1 MVAAAWRSVLD
12 EAPGIFEVVADHPA
26 TIRALASAHRE
37 LRDLSDTALDAVRDT
52 SPLHAGLIEL
62 HRAATARIADT
73 FYDETDLLT
82 AATELV
88 LGRPDTLRRWGRIV
102 LYLPQRLS
110 RAETRLARTF
120 TALTDVTVLAGLT
133 GDTKADAAVV
143 EVLGD
148 LGGDLDVTVTHSAD
162 RTPRSSTPPTRTTR
176 FAGSCGRSSTPSAR
190 VPAHRIAIL
199 HSGDVPYARLLHEQL
214 AAAGITFNG
223 RGTRAI
229 AERSLSRGLLGIL
242 ALTEDLPR
250 STLFR
255 ALAEAPVKR
264 SDGSQGAAVQLGAGV
279 PAGRRRP
286 WHRLGRPARALHP
299 RRTGHGR

>member
-52 SPLHAGLIEL
+52 SQLHAGLIEL

-110 RAETRLARTF
+110 RAETQLARTF

-148 LGGDLDVTVTHSAD
+148 LGGDLEVTVT
-162 RTPRSSTPPTRTTR
+162 TPP
-176 FAGSCGRSSTPSAR
+176 SAHQVIHTSDSDDEVRRIVREVIDALTR
-190 VPAHRIAIL
+190 VPAHRIA
-199 HSGDVPYARLLHEQL
+199 D
-214 AAAGITFNG
+214 
-223 RGTRAI
+223 
-229 AERSLSRGLLGIL
+229 
-242 ALTEDLPR
+242 
-250 STLFR
+250 
-255 ALAEAPVKR
+255 
-264 SDGSQGAAVQLGAGV
+264 
-279 PAGRRRP
+279 PAQR
-286 WHRLGRPARALHP
+286 
-299 RRTGHGR
+299 